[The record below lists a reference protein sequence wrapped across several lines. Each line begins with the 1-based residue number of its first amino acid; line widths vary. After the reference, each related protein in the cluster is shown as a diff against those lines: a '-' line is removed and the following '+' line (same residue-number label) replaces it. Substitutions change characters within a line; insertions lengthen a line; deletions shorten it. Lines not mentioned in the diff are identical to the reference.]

1 MEQVKEKLIEHD
13 FAIHAM
19 VKSIQEL
26 IATKTDLEKTK
37 MYNNGNTSKNI
48 SFGLETSGS
57 GTPTSGAL
65 DDYEEG
71 TWTGAVQASVKN
83 PTNSPSM
90 FNIK

>member
-48 SFGLETSGS
+48 SFGL
-57 GTPTSGAL
+57 
-65 DDYEEG
+65 
-71 TWTGAVQASVKN
+71 
-83 PTNSPSM
+83 
-90 FNIK
+90 